1 MNMFIL
7 IDNKTNNFYIYQDTA
22 DDLVSLQYSSDD
34 ESWPML
40 LSELNAYK
48 EKLTLAKHLLA
59 DQNDLIF
66 NITSRF
72 NLLVEG
78 KSHYFI
84 FI

>member
-1 MNMFIL
+1 
-7 IDNKTNNFYIYQDTA
+7 
-22 DDLVSLQYSSDD
+22 
-34 ESWPML
+34 ML

>member
-1 MNMFIL
+1 M
-7 IDNKTNNFYIYQDTA
+7 D
-22 DDLVSLQYSSDD
+22 DDLSSIQYSSDD

-40 LSELNAYK
+40 LSELNLYK

-59 DQNDLIF
+59 DQNEIIL

-78 KSHYFI
+78 EFYFYFNSI
-84 FI
+84 IMQFI